1 MFIKTLCSALTITVM
16 FSALTANAA
25 DYPDGRGWGPYQA
38 NAMTGNRLNCS
49 VAEYFNLRVARNDAS

>member
-1 MFIKTLCSALTITVM
+1 MFIKTLCSALIITVM
-16 FSALTANAA
+16 FSALTENVA

-49 VAEYFNLRVARNDAS
+49 VAENFNLRVARNDAS